1 MTALSGALDR
11 LSRELPGGGVSCLLC
26 DHGVAR
32 AADPVWTVALGGA
45 FAGPARTV
53 SVPDGDLQAVRAA
66 VAALRP
72 GEVLV
77 VAAGGSS
84 AALWGDR
91 LTAAAQAR
99 GAAGVIVDGY
109 VRDVQAVAAS
119 GLGLRARGTLPRRA
133 EPTGQGA
140 LDVPVEVAGVRLAPG
155 DGVLADA
162 DGVVAIAAQDAGTI
176 ERQLEAW
183 LRAERAAGQEG
194 TEA

>member
-1 MTALSGALDR
+1 MTVLQRATATLVPLLES
-11 LSRELPGGGVSCLLC
+11 GGVSCLLC

-32 AADPVWTVALGGA
+32 AAGPVWSLALGRA

-53 SVPDGDLQAVRAA
+53 SAPDGDLQAVRAA
-66 VAALRP
+66 VAALQP

-77 VAAGGSS
+77 VAAGGLP

-91 LTAAAQAR
+91 LTAAALAR
-99 GAAGVIVDGY
+99 GAAGVVVDGY

-119 GLGLRARGTLPRRA
+119 GLGLRARGTLPRRG
-133 EPTGQGA
+133 EPTGAGA
-140 LDVPVEVAGVRLAPG
+140 LDVPVEVAGLRVAPG
-155 DGVLADA
+155 EGILADA
-162 DGVVAIAAQDAGTI
+162 DGVVAIGAEGADRI

-183 LRAERAAGQEG
+183 LRAERAPGQEG